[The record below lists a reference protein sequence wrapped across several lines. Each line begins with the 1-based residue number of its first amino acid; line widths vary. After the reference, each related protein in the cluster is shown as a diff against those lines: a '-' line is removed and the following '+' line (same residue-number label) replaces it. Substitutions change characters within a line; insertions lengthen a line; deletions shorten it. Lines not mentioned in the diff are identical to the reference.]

1 MESFVGK
8 LEFKEKSAI
17 WDSSKDSTEGSG
29 QGELLCLEASQG
41 AIGQNPCLRGLG
53 EAPILWEQHLPPRNL
68 SSVNLEV
75 LTEKFGTFG
84 FQGRLN

>member
-8 LEFKEKSAI
+8 LELKV
-17 WDSSKDSTEGSG
+17 SSTIGDFNIDSTEGSG
-29 QGELLCLEASQG
+29 QGELCCLEAPQG
-41 AIGQNPCLRGLG
+41 AIGQNPCLRGVG
-53 EAPILWEQHLPPRNL
+53 EAPIFWEQHLPPSSL

-75 LTEKFGTFG
+75 LTEKLSTHG